1 MILDSNFL
9 LFFFVQMKQ
18 FVMIIKRH
26 AWISVFVYL
35 LLVCNSVINHGLR
48 DERGSR
54 SSFEEEP
61 EKQLGL
67 LRSFVFVQNI
77 VVVVAL
83 FSFFPKS
90 LVILKLF
97 GKGAEDTNEH

>member
-1 MILDSNFL
+1 MLGFQCLSTFCS
-9 LFFFVQMKQ
+9 
-18 FVMIIKRH
+18 
-26 AWISVFVYL
+26 SVTL
-35 LLVCNSVINHGLR
+35 SLIMAR

-77 VVVVAL
+77 VVEAKPL
-83 FSFFPKS
+83 FLHRFFPNTKT
-90 LVILKLF
+90 VREE
-97 GKGAEDTNEH
+97 KGGTH

>member
-1 MILDSNFL
+1 MLGFQCLSTFCS
-9 LFFFVQMKQ
+9 
-18 FVMIIKRH
+18 
-26 AWISVFVYL
+26 SVTL
-35 LLVCNSVINHGLR
+35 SLIMAR

-77 VVVVAL
+77 VVVAL